1 MRNKTGAENERHQL
15 ASQRYFQKKR
25 DPPSLIRRQVVGGA
39 AGGADCDQCAS
50 TGSSTKGSTTTN
62 DERAT
67 AIQLLQRL
75 EAQATSAVF
84 GSLERHLHN
93 SHYSRPAQ
101 GEAVV
106 RELTEGFA
114 NRLLGVRVD
123 RYIIDGNF
131 ACARFEIDWPEN
143 VIAHSIDYFTFPTV
157 RSPRLRCIGTRAYLA
172 LQERQNRNKWVA
184 ITCA

>member
-1 MRNKTGAENERHQL
+1 
-15 ASQRYFQKKR
+15 
-25 DPPSLIRRQVVGGA
+25 
-39 AGGADCDQCAS
+39 
-50 TGSSTKGSTTTN
+50 
-62 DERAT
+62 
-67 AIQLLQRL
+67 
-75 EAQATSAVF
+75 
-84 GSLERHLHN
+84 
-93 SHYSRPAQ
+93 
-101 GEAVV
+101 VV

-131 ACARFEIDWPEN
+131 AVRFEIDWPEN

-172 LQERQNRNKWVA
+172 PTRKTNRQETVA